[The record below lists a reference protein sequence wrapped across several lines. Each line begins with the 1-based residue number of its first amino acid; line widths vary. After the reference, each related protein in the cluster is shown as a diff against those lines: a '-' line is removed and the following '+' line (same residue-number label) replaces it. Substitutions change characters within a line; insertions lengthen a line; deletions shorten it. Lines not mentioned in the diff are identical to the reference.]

1 MLFNSLAFTIF
12 LPVVLLLYFRLKHR
26 QQNALLLV
34 ASYVFY
40 GWWDV
45 RFLVLLAIS
54 TIVDYHC
61 AWQMGQTENE
71 KVRKRLLL
79 VSICTNLG
87 ILGFFKYFNFF
98 VESAAPLLNQ
108 LGMQADSLTLR
119 IILPVGISFYTFQ
132 SLSYTVDVYRRQLQ
146 PIRNFWDVALYVSFF
161 PQLVAGPIERA
172 VNLLPQ
178 VQTPRVFDAKRFV
191 DGLWL
196 ILVGYLKKLV
206 IADRCAALVTGGFV
220 GTSLPG
226 EGLDT
231 WMFVYAFAF
240 QIYGDFAGYTDIARG
255 IARLL
260 GFELM
265 KNFGAPYFVT
275 NPSAFWR
282 HWHISLSTWLRDYLY
297 IPLGGNRGGTVRMY
311 RNLSLTMLLGG
322 LWHGAGWAFVVWGIY
337 HGALLIAHRLM
348 KSLLDAV
355 GKFFPQGPAWM
366 KSYKFLGIV
375 FFFHLTCIGWL
386 IFRIGSFT
394 TGDGVNV
401 DEVGY
406 IIDSLGQMFA
416 SVRLTDFDVLRVVL
430 PLGVLAM
437 VLQLAHDANER
448 FHEWSTGLQVFA
460 VVASITLIAT
470 LGVFGGTE
478 FIYFQF

>member
-1 MLFNSLAFTIF
+1 MLFNSLAFLVF
-12 LPVVLLLYFRLKHR
+12 LPVVVGLYYRLGHR
-26 QQNALLLV
+26 YQNLLLLV

-45 RFLVLLAIS
+45 RFLVLLALS
-54 TIVDYHC
+54 TVVDYHC
-61 AWQMGQTENE
+61 AWRMGQTEDL
-71 KVRKRLLL
+71 KKRKRYLL

-98 VESAAPLLNQ
+98 IESAAPLLNQ
-108 LGMQADSLTLR
+108 LGMQADGLTLR

-132 SLSYTVDVYRRQLQ
+132 SLSYTVDVYRRELK
-146 PIRNFWDVALYVSFF
+146 PVRNFWDVALYVSFF

-178 VQTPRVFDAKRFV
+178 VQNPRSFDAKRFV
-191 DGLWL
+191 DGSWL
-196 ILVGYLKKLV
+196 ILVGYLKKVV
-206 IADRCAALVTGGFV
+206 IADRCAALVAGGFS
-220 GTSLPG
+220 GTALPG

-231 WMFVYAFAF
+231 WMIVYAFAF

-255 IARLL
+255 VARLL

-275 NPSAFWR
+275 SPSQFWR

-297 IPLGGNRGGTVRMY
+297 IPLGGNRGGGVRTY
-311 RNLSLTMLLGG
+311 VNLSLTMLLGG

-337 HGALLIAHRLM
+337 HGVLLIAHRLM
-348 KSLLDAV
+348 QPVLETAAQILPKGRTWLR
-355 GKFFPQGPAWM
+355 G
-366 KSYKFLGIV
+366 YKAAGII

-394 TGDGVNV
+394 TGDQVNV
-401 DEVGY
+401 DEVAY
-406 IIDSLGQMFA
+406 IVDSLTRMF
-416 SVRLTDFDVLRVVL
+416 SSFSIHDFDVVRLLL
-430 PLGVLAM
+430 PLAVLTM
-437 VLQLAHDANER
+437 VLQLCHDLNER
-448 FHEWSTGLQVFA
+448 FHTWPLGRQVFA
-460 VVASITLIAT
+460 VAGSITLIAT